1 MDMEQQMRQLINDVF
16 YDLEDAIAGTGEKL
30 DAEILADVLGDRMY
44 DESEEYRNTPWE
56 KRREMTLQIAR
67 EYV

>member
-1 MDMEQQMRQLINDVF
+1 MEQMMRQLINDVF

-44 DESEEYRNTPWE
+44 DHSEEYRNTPWTV
-56 KRREMTLQIAR
+56 RRAMTMQIAS

>member
-1 MDMEQQMRQLINDVF
+1 MEQMMRQLVNDVF
-16 YDLEDAIAGTGEKL
+16 YDLEEACREGGESL
-30 DAEILADVLGDRMY
+30 DAEILADVLGDRMH
-44 DESEEYRNTPWE
+44 DMSEEYRNTPWE

>member
-1 MDMEQQMRQLINDVF
+1 MEQMMRQLINDVF
-16 YDLEDAIAGTGEKL
+16 YDLEEAGGAVGGEKL

-44 DESEEYRNTPWE
+44 DMSEEYRNTPYV
-56 KRREMTLQIAR
+56 KRRAMCLQIAS

>member
-1 MDMEQQMRQLINDVF
+1 MEQMMRQLINDVF

-44 DESEEYRNTPWE
+44 DYSEEYRNTPYAE
-56 KRREMTLQIAR
+56 RRALLLRICN
-67 EYV
+67 EYA

>member
-1 MDMEQQMRQLINDVF
+1 METLMRQLINDVF
-16 YDLEDAIAGTGEKL
+16 YDLEQACAEGGEEL
-30 DAEILADVLGDRMY
+30 DAEILADVLGDRMH
-44 DESEEYRNTPWE
+44 DMSEEYRNTPWQ

>member
-1 MDMEQQMRQLINDVF
+1 MEQMMRQLINDVF
-16 YDLEDAIAGTGEKL
+16 YDLEQEFKGADL

-44 DESEEYRNTPWE
+44 DMSEEYRNTPWT
-56 KRREMTLQIAR
+56 KRRALLMQIAQ